1 MKKILY
7 SLVIALFLTINL
19 NAFPSVAICG
29 WDGSGSTAGAGDEF
43 SFVLLRDFTAGE
55 LIYFTEDEYSIASG
69 EFFTGEGHLVYTVPA
84 GGLLEDEVV
93 RILDTGNDIFAVQC
107 AGGTA
112 VKVAGTGSWSFSN
125 VDEIYAYSAS
135 NPASPWSSIT
145 EVHCFIFASNIAPN
159 ADQIVSG
166 DWPNSIYIGFNLNG
180 PGGVNADFK
189 DASRVN
195 TTLAMLQNGA
205 NWNQTQINNTNIT
218 LSCTDFTNNMLPIEL
233 ISFDARLRGNE
244 VLFDW
249 VTETEVN
256 NERFEIEHSADNQ
269 IFTSIGTVAGKGTS
283 YEKNSYRMVH
293 NFPVVGINYYR
304 LKQIDY
310 DGKFDYSETVYV
322 RKEIGSEIS
331 IYPNPTNDHIIIQS
345 NNSLID
351 DQQFLVYDAMGRQI
365 NISSSKEGE
374 YAVRLNTSSLDS
386 GIYFIQISSGNIKK
400 IIKL

>member
-7 SLVIALFLTINL
+7 SLVTILFLTFNL
-19 NAFPSVAICG
+19 NALPSVTICG
-29 WDGSGSTAGAGDEF
+29 WDGSGSTSGAGDEF
-43 SFVLLRDFTAGE
+43 SFVLLRDFAAGE
-55 LIYFTEDEYSIASG
+55 VIYFTEDEYSIASG
-69 EFFTGEGHLVYTVPA
+69 NFFIGEGHLAYTIPA
-84 GGLLEDEVV
+84 GGLLENEVV

-112 VKVAGTGSWSFSN
+112 VKVAGTGNWSFSN

-145 EVHCFIFASNIAPN
+145 EVHCFIFASNISPN

-166 DWPNSIYIGFNLNG
+166 EWPNSIYIGFNLNG

-189 DASRVN
+189 DPPKVN

-205 NWNQTQINNTNIT
+205 NWDQVNIANTNIT

-249 VTETEVN
+249 ATATEVN
-256 NERFEIEHSADNQ
+256 NERFEIEHSTDNQ
-269 IFTSIGTVAGKGTS
+269 IFSLVGTVAGKGTS
-283 YEKNSYRMVH
+283 YEKNSYKLVDYYP
-293 NFPVVGINYYR
+293 NIGINYYR

-310 DGKFDYSETVYV
+310 DGKYDYSEIVYV
-322 RKEIGSEIS
+322 RNYLDTGIS
-331 IYPNPTNDHIIIQS
+331 LYPNPAKEHITINSSNILTN
-345 NNSLID
+345 
-351 DQQFLVYDAMGRQI
+351 QQFLVYDAMGRQI
-365 NISSSKEGE
+365 NLSSSKENE
-374 YAVRLNTSSLDS
+374 YTVRLNTSSLES
-386 GIYFIQISSGNIKK
+386 GIYFIKLSSGNLRKV
-400 IIKL
+400 IKL